1 MKGFGRLISRALS
14 NQKSFGLCREIN
26 TTCRLTPRR
35 FIHVSS
41 ATTAFW
47 HSSGGAFPD
56 SKTLASS
63 LHPEKLTVLTG
74 CSIMIEII
82 VILCYFYLVVLVFM
96 FYVNICFTICKGSFF

>member
-82 VILCYFYLVVLVFM
+82 VILCYFYLVV
-96 FYVNICFTICKGSFF
+96 